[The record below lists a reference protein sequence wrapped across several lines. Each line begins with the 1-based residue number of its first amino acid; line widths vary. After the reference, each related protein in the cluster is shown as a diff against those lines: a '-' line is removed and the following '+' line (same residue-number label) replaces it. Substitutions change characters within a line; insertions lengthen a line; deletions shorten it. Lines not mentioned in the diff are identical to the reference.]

1 MEPQTLIAPL
11 RLRPLYMERVWGGRM
26 IASLYGRELPGTAP
40 IGESWEVVDRADEQ
54 SVVADGPLAGLTLH
68 ELWQKHRTE
77 IFGANAPESERFPLL
92 IKILDARDKLS
103 IQVHPP
109 ADIAPELGGEPKTE
123 MWFIAKADE
132 DAALYVGVQPGVD
145 RDAFA
150 AALKDGTVANAVHCL
165 PAKDGDFIFVPSG
178 RLHAIG
184 AGLVIFE
191 IQQNSDTTYRVFDW
205 NRNGLDGK
213 PRALH
218 VEESLQCIDFTDTA
232 PAMGVADGSILVQCP
247 YFLVER
253 VELGEDSSMKWGRA
267 GEFSVLTVVKGRIT
281 WEGTPLGTGDFVLV
295 PASLTARERGI
306 QTDGGA
312 VLLKTGFGGT
322 R

>member
-1 MEPQTLIAPL
+1 MEIQLTGPI

-26 IASLYGRELPGTAP
+26 MASLYKRNLPEGAP
-40 IGESWEVVDRADEQ
+40 IGESWEVVDRTDEQ
-54 SVVADGPLAGLTLH
+54 SIVEDGPLMGLTLH
-68 ELWQKHRTE
+68 ELWENHRVAV
-77 IFGANAPESERFPLL
+77 FGRNAPESGRFPLL

-109 ADIAPELGGEPKTE
+109 ADVAAQLGGEPKTE
-123 MWFIAKADE
+123 MWYIARADE
-132 DAALYVGVQPGVD
+132 GAALYVGVKPGVD
-145 RDAFA
+145 REAFA
-150 AALKDGTVANAVHCL
+150 AALREGTVAEAVHCL

-205 NRNGLDGK
+205 NRAGLDGK

-218 VEESLQCIDFTDTA
+218 VEESLQCIDFTDAA
-232 PAMGVADGSILVQCP
+232 PAMGVADGSVLVNCP
-247 YFLVER
+247 HFIVER
-253 VELGEDSSMKWGRA
+253 LELGENASMKWGRA
-267 GEFSVLTVVKGRIT
+267 GEFSVLTVVSGAVT
-281 WEGTPLGTGDFVLV
+281 WEGQPFRAGDFAIV
-295 PASLTARERGI
+295 PACLTARERGI
-306 QTDGGA
+306 QTEAGA
-312 VLLKTGFGGT
+312 VLLKTGFGGS